1 MCPVCKQIY
10 QLQPKANQGQNRSAW
25 QKGLLLESR
34 YELSSKQD
42 LDTFVTNDLG
52 EAIVIN
58 HAPLPAGTVVLDTVA
73 DGIDSQHGM
82 TASYEVV
89 CSTNGQIARDP
100 SDILAALAGLQF

>member
-1 MCPVCKQIY
+1 MKTAV
-10 QLQPKANQGQNRSAW
+10 
-25 QKGLLLESR
+25 
-34 YELSSKQD
+34 
-42 LDTFVTNDLG
+42 LDNFVTNDLG

-58 HAPLPAGTVVLDTVA
+58 HAPLPAGTVVLDTVVA
-73 DGIDSQHGM
+73 GGSDSQHGT